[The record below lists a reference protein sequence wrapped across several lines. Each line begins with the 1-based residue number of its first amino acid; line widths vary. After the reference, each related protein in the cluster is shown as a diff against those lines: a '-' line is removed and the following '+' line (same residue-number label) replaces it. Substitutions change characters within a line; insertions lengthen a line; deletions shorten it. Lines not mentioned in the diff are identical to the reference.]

1 MNTGLGS
8 EIQDYNIY
16 NNNYEKNIFLGY
28 NNVFKD
34 ENVGWQ
40 WQWTN

>member
-1 MNTGLGS
+1 MKKKYFSG
-8 EIQDYNIY
+8 IQ
-16 NNNYEKNIFLGY
+16 

-40 WQWTN
+40 WQWTNEVV